1 MMRHPVT
8 PPKHPGYQQT
18 AQLGLFT
25 ALASILGYIETLFPV
40 FAGIPGIKLG
50 LANLAVLFILVRYS
64 WQKAALVSIARII
77 IIGAMFGSMFSIL
90 YSTAGAALSL
100 AAMTLVL
107 ARTDFSIITVSVIGG
122 VTHNIGQLL
131 IAMALMETGSLI
143 YYAPAL
149 LISGVVTGILIGALT
164 GELLKRL
171 R

>member
-1 MMRHPVT
+1 MYKR
-8 PPKHPGYQQT
+8 Q
-18 AQLGLFT
+18 
-25 ALASILGYIETLFPV
+25 
-40 FAGIPGIKLG
+40 
-50 LANLAVLFILVRYS
+50 
-64 WQKAALVSIARII
+64 
-77 IIGAMFGSMFSIL
+77 IL
-90 YSTAGAALSL
+90 YSAAGAALSL